1 MVEFV
6 NNQTAY
12 LTAAASSA
20 KALQAQ
26 IQDLALELGSSN
38 STQFPRKNSNSNN
51 VPVNDILKVRRFHDK
66 SFTISVNLILLPVQS
81 HN

>member
-51 VPVNDILKVRRFHDK
+51 VPVNDILKVRAIENPCFRFT
-66 SFTISVNLILLPVQS
+66 SGAEL
-81 HN
+81 